1 MDEAQVALGVLAGGS
16 VDVPI
21 AYAAPSRVSAVSG
34 PTESVCGPKNAMASD
49 DGLELRFQEALGA
62 HLFGEGKPHSVLEVK
77 SPDISAAIY
86 GGAFAGL

>member
-1 MDEAQVALGVLAGGS
+1 
-16 VDVPI
+16 
-21 AYAAPSRVSAVSG
+21 
-34 PTESVCGPKNAMASD
+34 MASD